1 MLITCPTF
9 LILNVAIHWRNE
21 LKLKKQMN
29 KIKLTS
35 IFLLLFSL
43 ECFSQQTGNN
53 GITQTA
59 VKNGIGIGSAI
70 AIVVSWDRNKS
81 ILYALL
87 HGILGWL
94 YVIYFVIV
102 RESEEKNK

>member
-1 MLITCPTF
+1 
-9 LILNVAIHWRNE
+9 
-21 LKLKKQMN
+21 MN
-29 KIKLTS
+29 KIQLTS
-35 IFLLLFSL
+35 LFLLLFSL
-43 ECFSQQTGNN
+43 ECFSQQTGNS

-59 VKNGIGIGSAI
+59 VKDGIGIGSAI

-102 RESEEKNK
+102 REKEEKNK

>member
-1 MLITCPTF
+1 M
-9 LILNVAIHWRNE
+9 
-21 LKLKKQMN
+21 K
-29 KIKLTS
+29 KIKLTLV
-35 IFLLLFSL
+35 IFLLFSI
-43 ECFSQQTGNN
+43 ECFSQQTGST

-59 VKNGIGIGSAI
+59 VNNGIGIGSAI

-102 RESEEKNK
+102 REKE

>member
-1 MLITCPTF
+1 MS
-9 LILNVAIHWRNE
+9 LNEHWRNE

>member
-1 MLITCPTF
+1 MY
-9 LILNVAIHWRNE
+9 NHVAIHWRNE

>member
-1 MLITCPTF
+1 
-9 LILNVAIHWRNE
+9 
-21 LKLKKQMN
+21 MN

-35 IFLLLFSL
+35 IILLLFSI
-43 ECFSQQTGNN
+43 ECFSQQTGST

-59 VKNGIGIGSAI
+59 VNNGIGIGSAI

-87 HGILGWL
+87 HGILG
-94 YVIYFVIV
+94 
-102 RESEEKNK
+102 